1 METSQSFIAN
11 VNQLVENLNLIIEMR
26 DLFDVETVERLEEL
40 SNIDITLI
48 TADIK
53 KGNYLGNRKID
64 IDLSLNNNST
74 TEHVSY
80 SGAKLTLN
88 DGTILDIDFVTLL
101 EDGLTEVTLELTSH
115 ADIKNYIANHDSY
128 IANVIN
134 TELTVE
140 DAIGTTPQIIR
151 FRDADGRASNID
163 RVELNAYAGNFID
176 SQPAYYWAK
185 TTSALQTLANRVG
198 DVIALGQRIDKIIA
212 LADKEDEIQYLY
224 DTRQNIQTLHDNIQK
239 IIDVEA
245 NLTNIDGVNSNKT
258 NIDIT
263 ANNKPNIDIVAND
276 ITSVKNVSD
285 NMNTVLQV
293 PAKTTQVIQIRDE
306 LIAINPKVVMIAS
319 NESASLSYDKNT
331 GNYTLYMPQGLKGER
346 GEAFDPDAVGTL
358 ANRSL
363 YDAQGKDF
371 SYLATDVQPSTIYF
385 KRSDTAGD
393 WDGGSPFGQGEK
405 GEKGDTGVS
414 ITDISFTSTTDASGQ
429 AGQSGGTDTY
439 TVTFSDTSTHTIQV
453 YNGADMTNSS
463 LVIDT
468 VTNTTNVWS
477 SQKVNNTINAKIN
490 DATPAS
496 DKTYSSQKIN
506 ELLSNMDTGDFMHS
520 NTLGDVVIPA
530 NTNAAFINPVT
541 FNSITVN
548 DGAIVKLID

>member
-1 METSQSFIAN
+1 MEVSESFIAN
-11 VNQLVENLNLIIEMR
+11 VNQLVANLEIIKEAK
-26 DLFDVETVERLEEL
+26 DLFDEESIQRLEEL
-40 SNIDITLI
+40 SEIDISLI
-48 TADIK
+48 TEDLK
-53 KGNYLGNRKID
+53 KSNYLGNRKID
-64 IDLSLNNNST
+64 IDLALNNNSD

-80 SGAKLTLN
+80 SGARLVLN
-88 DGTILDIDFVTLL
+88 DGTNLDIDFVTLL
-101 EDGLTEVTLELTSH
+101 EDGVTEVTLELTSH
-115 ADIKNYIANHDSY
+115 ADIKNYIANHTLY
-128 IANVIN
+128 AANVIN

-140 DAIGTTPQIIR
+140 DAIRTTPQLIR
-151 FRDADGRASNID
+151 FRDADGSASNID
-163 RVELNAYAGNFID
+163 RVELTAYLGSFKEAT
-176 SQPAYYWAK
+176 PTYYWAK
-185 TTSALQTLANRVG
+185 TTSSLQTLANRVG

-224 DTRQNIQTLHDNIQK
+224 NTRQNLQSLYDHIQK

-245 NLTNIDGVNSNKT
+245 NLDNIEGVNLNKT
-258 NIDIT
+258 NIDSV
-263 ANNKPNIDIVAND
+263 ANNKTNIDTVAND
-276 ITSVKNVSD
+276 IASVQNVSN
-285 NMNTVLQV
+285 NMSTVLQV
-293 PAKTTQVIQIRDE
+293 PEKTTQVIQIRDE

-319 NESASLSYDKNT
+319 NESASLSYDKNS

-346 GEAFDPDAVGTL
+346 GEAFNPDAVGTF

-429 AGQSGGTDTY
+429 AGQSGATDTY
-439 TVTFSDTSTHTIQV
+439 TITFSDTSTHTIQV

-490 DATPAS
+490 DTTPAA